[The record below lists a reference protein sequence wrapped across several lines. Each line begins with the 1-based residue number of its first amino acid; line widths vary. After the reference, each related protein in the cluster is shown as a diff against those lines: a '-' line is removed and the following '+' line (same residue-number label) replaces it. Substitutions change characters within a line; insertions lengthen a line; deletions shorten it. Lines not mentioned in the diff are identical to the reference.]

1 MIAFVSGP
9 VAALAPGSAVVE
21 VGGVGM
27 LVHCGP
33 TTLAGLVAGET
44 AKLHTSLVVREDSLT
59 LYGFLTDDERVVF
72 ELLQT
77 ASGIGPR
84 VAQAM
89 LSVHAPNTL
98 RHIFMTGDE
107 AALVQV
113 PGIGKKGAQRL
124 LLELKER
131 LGAPTGAVPGQA
143 AAAANGW
150 GRAGLGMWRV
160 QLVEALTGLGWSAR
174 EAEDAVSN
182 VAPLAAETEAAGGQ
196 VELGP
201 LLRAALRTM
210 RR

>member
-9 VAALAPGSAVVE
+9 VAAVTPTSAVVE

-33 TTLAGLVAGET
+33 GTLAALTVGEK
-44 AKLHTSLVVREDSLT
+44 AKLFTAMVVREDSLT
-59 LYGFLTDDERVVF
+59 LYGFATDDERAVF

-77 ASGIGPR
+77 ASGIGPK

-89 LSVHAPNTL
+89 LSVHAPDTL
-98 RHIFMTGDE
+98 RTIFMTGDE

-131 LGAPTGAVPGQA
+131 LGPPTGAVPGQA
-143 AAAANGW
+143 HNGW
-150 GRAGLGMWRV
+150 SRAGLGSWRV
-160 QLVEALTGLGWSAR
+160 QLLEALTGLGWSAR
-174 EAEDAVSN
+174 EADDAVTAVS
-182 VAPLAAETEAAGGQ
+182 PLAAEQEADGQ
-196 VELGP
+196 TVQLGP
-201 LLRAALRTM
+201 LLKAALRTM
-210 RR
+210 KK